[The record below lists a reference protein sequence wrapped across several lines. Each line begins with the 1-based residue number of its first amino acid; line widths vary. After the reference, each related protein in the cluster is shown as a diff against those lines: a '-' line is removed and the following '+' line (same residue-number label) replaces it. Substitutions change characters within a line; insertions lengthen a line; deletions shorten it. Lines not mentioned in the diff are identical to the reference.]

1 MGEERLIPPMM
12 PPAEG
17 WDNEQW
23 QAAVAHHEDGPHH
36 MPLNG
41 QGMPGQIPGPPPIP
55 YSEHD
60 DWLGSADRLLDVPG
74 LQGHSV
80 THPGG
85 VCVLWHDDIMHRKS
99 RQRPGGIDLGP
110 EPTGQDHFM
119 NGSGS
124 DYRPILRFGFH
135 RCTEPDAAP
144 TSPSSFPADAAVEAW
159 VEATAEHGPRL
170 SGDLLEDTAEHVW
183 GPHLRWLSG
192 APAGDCAASGE
203 RLAEVF
209 LSEASGE
216 AARVAAAYGLGRSG
230 QLEPLVAELDCA
242 GQERRFRAACHGLG
256 AAGDAALPALVAAL
270 EAPSPKS
277 DRPLFRKEK
286 ICHAIGNAAGP
297 ATLVEAMRALS
308 HAAEAACKTY
318 HLLKKCLPAPKF
330 GQSRWS

>member
-1 MGEERLIPPMM
+1 MAG
-12 PPAEG
+12 
-17 WDNEQW
+17 
-23 QAAVAHHEDGPHH
+23 
-36 MPLNG
+36 
-41 QGMPGQIPGPPPIP
+41 
-55 YSEHD
+55 
-60 DWLGSADRLLDVPG
+60 
-74 LQGHSV
+74 
-80 THPGG
+80 
-85 VCVLWHDDIMHRKS
+85 C
-99 RQRPGGIDLGP
+99 
-110 EPTGQDHFM
+110 
-119 NGSGS
+119 
-124 DYRPILRFGFH
+124 
-135 RCTEPDAAP
+135 AAP
-144 TSPSSFPADAAVEAW
+144 TSPSLFPDADVEAW

-256 AAGDAALPALVAAL
+256 AAGDVALPALVAAL

-297 ATLVEAMRALS
+297 ATLVEGMRALS
-308 HAAEAACKTY
+308 HAAEAACKTN
-318 HLLKKCLPAPKF
+318 HLLKKVFCQLQVCSEPLEFACEVCLLFERAVCGCRGGDSAGRFGGAGWRAARAHRRRDARPA
-330 GQSRWS
+330 RL

>member
-1 MGEERLIPPMM
+1 MVLSRFVALSVSLI
-12 PPAEG
+12 
-17 WDNEQW
+17 QK
-23 QAAVAHHEDGPHH
+23 VS
-36 MPLNG
+36 LF
-41 QGMPGQIPGPPPIP
+41 
-55 YSEHD
+55 
-60 DWLGSADRLLDVPG
+60 
-74 LQGHSV
+74 
-80 THPGG
+80 
-85 VCVLWHDDIMHRKS
+85 
-99 RQRPGGIDLGP
+99 QR
-110 EPTGQDHFM
+110 M
-119 NGSGS
+119 
-124 DYRPILRFGFH
+124 GFH

-144 TSPSSFPADAAVEAW
+144 TSSSLFPDADVEAW

-183 GPHLRWLSG
+183 GPHLKWLSG

-297 ATLVEAMRALS
+297 ASLVEAMRALS
-308 HAAEAACKTY
+308 HAAEAACKTN
-318 HLLKKCLPAPKF
+318 HLKKVFASSKF
-330 GQSRWS
+330 AQSRWSLRVRFAYCLSGLCAVAQGRR